1 MKRFRGVAL
10 AVVLVLVTASCS
22 RSGSPSAEATASNSP
37 ASSSASGGGA
47 TALANGGFGDLSK
60 VCSPGDTSGPPKTAS
75 DKGVTATDIHI
86 GTVTDKGFPGRS
98 GLNKEMYDGAVA
110 FAAWCNSHGGIS
122 GRKLVI
128 DDRDAALTNYQ
139 GVVTTSCDADLALVG
154 GGAVFDDGDNGAREA
169 CGLPNLPGYVVT
181 QKARTA
187 TLQVQAVPN
196 PVDSI
201 AGGPLVAM
209 DRISPGS
216 LQSTSVMT
224 GNLGT
229 TIAVRDDTV
238 KAINLLGGKV
248 VDQSVYNPNGESD
261 WSPFVTTLK
270 DKNVKAL
277 IMVGEPVN
285 LALFEKAMATADYYP
300 DVIME
305 TANFY
310 DTQLTQ
316 TGGDAIKNTYVGTSF
331 VPFENASQNKATQ
344 DYLDMMKQ
352 FNPGGKVAAL
362 GAQGMS
368 ALLLFAQ
375 AATQCGANLTRQCLL
390 DNAKRVTTWTGG
402 GLHGQTNPGANGGSP
417 CFLVLQAAASGF
429 SVNQQATAA
438 NQGMFN
444 CDPKNVLSLNG
455 GSSGGTTSSSSSSAG
470 SS

>member
-1 MKRFRGVAL
+1 
-10 AVVLVLVTASCS
+10 LVLVAASCS
-22 RSGSPSAEATASNSP
+22 RSGGGSAEATTASKSP
-37 ASSSASGGGA
+37 GSSAAPGGGD

-60 VCSPGDTSGPPKTAS
+60 VCSSGDAKGAT
-75 DKGVTATDIHI
+75 DKGVTDTDIHI

-110 FAAWCNSHGGIS
+110 FAAFCNSHGGIL

-139 GVVTTSCDADLALVG
+139 GVVTTSCDEDLALVG

-187 TLQVQAVPN
+187 GLQVEAVPN
-196 PVDSI
+196 PVDQI
-201 AGGPLVAM
+201 AGGPLVAV
-209 DRISPGS
+209 DRISPGA

-238 KAINLLGGKV
+238 KAVNMLGGKV
-248 VDQSVYNPNGESD
+248 VDQSVYSPNGESD

-270 DKNVKAL
+270 DKNVKTL
-277 IMVGEPVN
+277 MMVGEPVN

-300 DVIME
+300 DVIMQ

-310 DTQLTQ
+310 DTQLTA

-352 FNPGGKVAAL
+352 FNPNGKVAAL
-362 GAQGMS
+362 GAQGLS
-368 ALLLFAQ
+368 ALLLFAR
-375 AATQCGANLTRQCLL
+375 AATQCGSNLTRQCVL
-390 DNAKRVTTWTGG
+390 DNAKKVTSWTGG
-402 GLHGQTNPGANGGSP
+402 GLHGETNPSANSAAP
-417 CFLVLQAAASGF
+417 CFLVLQASASGF
-429 SVNQQATAA
+429 SVNQKATAP
-438 NQGMFN
+438 NKGMFN

-455 GSSGGTTSSSSSSAG
+455 AAPGGSASSSSTSSG
-470 SS
+470 S